1 MVVMWKSLS
10 RMQAGPQ
17 VWIFGKRK
25 RNSDSICTFK
35 LHLAEQWFFFSLSDL
50 KYNEA
55 DGRIY
60 YLSEGNN
67 SIIACHLSP
76 KKCDKIYNTNGNNSQ
91 IQYPMA
97 FAVNGAKEVFV
108 AHDQKIA
115 KLSYQE
121 SSKSYSYS
129 VLRDKTVDVI
139 AMSVYDKSQRKDC
152 KLRPVI
158 DFFFRN
164 YV

>member
-1 MVVMWKSLS
+1 MIPFALL
-10 RMQAGPQ
+10 
-17 VWIFGKRK
+17 
-25 RNSDSICTFK
+25 K

-139 AMSVYDKSQRKDC
+139 AMAVYEKSQRKDC

-158 DFFFRN
+158 DFLFFN